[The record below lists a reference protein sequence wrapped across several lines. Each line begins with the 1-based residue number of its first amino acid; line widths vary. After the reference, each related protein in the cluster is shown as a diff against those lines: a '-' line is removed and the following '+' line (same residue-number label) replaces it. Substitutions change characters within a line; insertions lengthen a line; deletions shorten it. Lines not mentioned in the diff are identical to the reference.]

1 MTRLDLKRS
10 PWKTA
15 RIKEIF
21 ANFLKKTK
29 TKTKTEYFRN
39 LNIKDLNKKFSKK
52 NPFYLDKGL
61 ETNNTIHKDYKYFE
75 IKQFPPKCPLIPN
88 LLIHCRD
95 HMNIKNKRNLSRN
108 FT

>member
-29 TKTKTEYFRN
+29 TKQKQ
-39 LNIKDLNKKFSKK
+39 KM
-52 NPFYLDKGL
+52 
-61 ETNNTIHKDYKYFE
+61 NTFVI
-75 IKQFPPKCPLIPN
+75 
-88 LLIHCRD
+88 
-95 HMNIKNKRNLSRN
+95 
-108 FT
+108 